1 MVDHLNDDKILT
13 LFILVDNFV
22 TFAKSL
28 SPSAIDLE
36 IRSFSIDGELSLLNY
51 FLEAILFM
59 LRSRKN
65 FELAQA
71 WLSVFLNI
79 HGDLIVA
86 NPTNPIHQK
95 LQDILSVQDSEFG
108 RLSQQI
114 HYSLCLIDFTRRT

>member
-1 MVDHLNDDKILT
+1 MVGHLNDDEILT

-95 LQDILSVQDSEFG
+95 LQDILSVQGSEFG

>member
-1 MVDHLNDDKILT
+1 ME
-13 LFILVDNFV
+13 
-22 TFAKSL
+22 FAKSL

-36 IRSFSIDGELSLLNY
+36 IRSFTIDGELTLLNY
-51 FLEAILFM
+51 FLDAILYM
-59 LRSRKN
+59 LNTRKN

-86 NPTNPIHQK
+86 NPTNPIHEK
-95 LQDILSVQDSEFG
+95 LQDILAVQDKEFG

>member
-1 MVDHLNDDKILT
+1 M
-13 LFILVDNFV
+13 
-22 TFAKSL
+22 
-28 SPSAIDLE
+28 SPSAIDVEL
-36 IRSFSIDGELSLLNY
+36 RSFSIDGELTMLNY
-51 FLEAILFM
+51 YLEAILFM
-59 LRSRKN
+59 LNSRKN

-86 NPTNPIHQK
+86 NPTNDVHHK
-95 LQDILSVQDSEFG
+95 LKDILDIQGTEFG